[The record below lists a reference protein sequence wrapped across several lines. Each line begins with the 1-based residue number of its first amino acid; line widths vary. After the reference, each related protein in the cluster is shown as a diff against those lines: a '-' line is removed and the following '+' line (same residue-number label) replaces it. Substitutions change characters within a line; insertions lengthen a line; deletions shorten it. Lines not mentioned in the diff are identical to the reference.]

1 MVKSKDKKIS
11 LTKPDSVKFNKIEIF
26 FKKPILKQILKILV
40 MPSSTYRTF
49 KIVKNINKLFAN
61 IDMNKYKGKTESE
74 AYIWCISYVSRQWL
88 AGVVTV
94 DLIIEMAKRDPE
106 FDNIKEGILM
116 ELSEDDSIPNPMEI
130 KNLMQLVTDALQYG
144 YLLGMKDEY
153 INLLDDIKLDDPGAF
168 REVVDRLFLISQS
181 LLDIKHNTNMVT
193 NKVEFNTG
201 DMSSVKSAISQTIK
215 SLKESG
221 SIYKTGI
228 RRLNTLLSPGYMNAR
243 LYVYM
248 GLPAGGKSLMLLK
261 SALDIRKYNPNVKP
275 KTPGMKPA
283 VLYISMENSFVETI
297 ERIWNMTFDD
307 SIVNYPEEEAVEML
321 CKELGITRV
330 IKDDVPVT
338 IEHEDKTK
346 SELEAELLAKQ
357 PEDDHNVEIVL
368 QYYPYRSITTDDLF
382 TVIQDLRDEN
392 LEVCVLVFDYIKRIE
407 PASPVKDGNVKME
420 LNRIINELKALAVIL
435 DIPVITAH
443 QMNRAAAATVDA
455 ATRQGKGDVNKLVG
469 RENVGDAWEVM
480 ETADWAGILNIE
492 YKPGT
497 DDKYITLNVV
507 KRRRIETSEAD
518 FAKYTYLA
526 HPFAKN
532 NGLRLLDDLNLEK
545 VLSLQSLVSDI
556 DMIGANKETVNAAPR
571 LKLQGPSEFED
582 LD

>member
-338 IEHEDKTK
+338 IEHEDKSK

-571 LKLQGPSEFED
+571 LKLQAPSEFED